1 MRPWRR
7 CAGAL
12 ALVLAACT
20 SAGERIYNL
29 RIYRPDPQGYL
40 FAAGTESRAVATYIS
55 GNPFAIAP
63 ATLANIVAA
72 SLQSAFPGRDVR
84 FAVRRTS
91 DVRSDVAMVV
101 AFDPPTGTSPGRLC
115 ASPRRVPSAPSG
127 DTVTT
132 MMAFC
137 FGGQAVVGI
146 EGRLDRRKGA
156 GDAEFV
162 LLLRDM
168 ARRMFAKVPTQ
179 TS

>member
-1 MRPWRR
+1 
-7 CAGAL
+7 
-12 ALVLAACT
+12 
-20 SAGERIYNL
+20 
-29 RIYRPDPQGYL
+29 
-40 FAAGTESRAVATYIS
+40 
-55 GNPFAIAP
+55 
-63 ATLANIVAA
+63 
-72 SLQSAFPGRDVR
+72 
-84 FAVRRTS
+84 
-91 DVRSDVAMVV
+91 
-101 AFDPPTGTSPGRLC
+101 
-115 ASPRRVPSAPSG
+115 
-127 DTVTT
+127 